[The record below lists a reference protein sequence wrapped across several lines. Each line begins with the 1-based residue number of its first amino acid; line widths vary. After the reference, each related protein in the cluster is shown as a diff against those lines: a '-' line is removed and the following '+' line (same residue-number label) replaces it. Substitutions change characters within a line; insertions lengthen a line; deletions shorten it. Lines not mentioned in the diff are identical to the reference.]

1 MAAVNEE
8 LALVPER
15 LQVDLVNRQVIE
27 ILPLT
32 SNLKD
37 NISFR
42 ILNNINKHYIDV
54 NNIFIELTLK
64 LTKSDGTDIS
74 KAEVKTGFINNI
86 FHSLFQNV
94 EVKLNQKTVTD
105 SDQNYHY
112 LAYLTKL
119 MSYSPE
125 FFETQGAL
133 FGWVM
138 DESGSMDA
146 NTLVAT
152 TTKSTATIRAASV
165 TDSAYDTVVV
175 KSLDDPG
182 NTLTRR
188 TNWFFD
194 NLDSSDNYHDLVLFD
209 KLMVTPFTQEKLLPY
224 GIKLFLTL
232 ERAKPAFYLM
242 ASSANTAT
250 AAKIEIK
257 DIKLHVPYVKLSD
270 PTFLS
275 LETGKANKSRRIPI
289 VRSRVIR
296 HPIASGVIHPVIQHL
311 FTARSLPQKILV
323 GFVTNKAESGH
334 IEKNPFNF
342 NHNNVAQIQIFKN
355 GQAYPRFPFR
365 PDFGKKM
372 YVKEFASLF
381 DVANVRNVN
390 VGFPI
395 NYDEYPKGFAFY
407 GFDLTGDQTKDE
419 DTSHL
424 REYGDITFDVVFKTA
439 PAEAITMVVFAEYE
453 EELILDGM
461 NNVRVSWDG

>member
-1 MAAVNEE
+1 M
-8 LALVPER
+8 
-15 LQVDLVNRQVIE
+15 
-27 ILPLT
+27 
-32 SNLKD
+32 
-37 NISFR
+37 
-42 ILNNINKHYIDV
+42 
-54 NNIFIELTLK
+54 
-64 LTKSDGTDIS
+64 TDIS

-194 NLDSSDNYHDLVLFD
+194 NLDSSDTYHDLVLFD

-224 GIKLFLTL
+224 RT
-232 ERAKPAFYLM
+232 
-242 ASSANTAT
+242 
-250 AAKIEIK
+250 
-257 DIKLHVPYVKLSD
+257 VSD
-270 PTFLS
+270 
-275 LETGKANKSRRIPI
+275 
-289 VRSRVIR
+289 
-296 HPIASGVIHPVIQHL
+296 SG
-311 FTARSLPQKILV
+311 
-323 GFVTNKAESGH
+323 ES
-334 IEKNPFNF
+334 
-342 NHNNVAQIQIFKN
+342 
-355 GQAYPRFPFR
+355 
-365 PDFGKKM
+365 
-372 YVKEFASLF
+372 
-381 DVANVRNVN
+381 
-390 VGFPI
+390 
-395 NYDEYPKGFAFY
+395 
-407 GFDLTGDQTKDE
+407 
-419 DTSHL
+419 
-424 REYGDITFDVVFKTA
+424 
-439 PAEAITMVVFAEYE
+439 
-453 EELILDGM
+453 
-461 NNVRVSWDG
+461 

>member
-1 MAAVNEE
+1 MDELHQKVKEIQYIYIMAAVNEE

-194 NLDSSDNYHDLVLFD
+194 NLDSSDTYHDLVLFD
-209 KLMVTPFTQEKLLPY
+209 
-224 GIKLFLTL
+224 
-232 ERAKPAFYLM
+232 
-242 ASSANTAT
+242 N
-250 AAKIEIK
+250 
-257 DIKLHVPYVKLSD
+257 
-270 PTFLS
+270 
-275 LETGKANKSRRIPI
+275 
-289 VRSRVIR
+289 
-296 HPIASGVIHPVIQHL
+296 
-311 FTARSLPQKILV
+311 
-323 GFVTNKAESGH
+323 
-334 IEKNPFNF
+334 
-342 NHNNVAQIQIFKN
+342 
-355 GQAYPRFPFR
+355 
-365 PDFGKKM
+365 
-372 YVKEFASLF
+372 
-381 DVANVRNVN
+381 
-390 VGFPI
+390 
-395 NYDEYPKGFAFY
+395 
-407 GFDLTGDQTKDE
+407 
-419 DTSHL
+419 
-424 REYGDITFDVVFKTA
+424 
-439 PAEAITMVVFAEYE
+439 
-453 EELILDGM
+453 
-461 NNVRVSWDG
+461 

>member
-112 LAYLTKL
+112 LAYLTNL

-152 TTKSTATIRAASV
+152 TTKSTAIIRAASV
-165 TDSAYDTVVV
+165 IDSAYNTVVV
-175 KSLDDPG
+175 KAWTIQA
-182 NTLTRR
+182 TL
-188 TNWFFD
+188 
-194 NLDSSDNYHDLVLFD
+194 
-209 KLMVTPFTQEKLLPY
+209 
-224 GIKLFLTL
+224 
-232 ERAKPAFYLM
+232 
-242 ASSANTAT
+242 
-250 AAKIEIK
+250 
-257 DIKLHVPYVKLSD
+257 
-270 PTFLS
+270 
-275 LETGKANKSRRIPI
+275 
-289 VRSRVIR
+289 
-296 HPIASGVIHPVIQHL
+296 
-311 FTARSLPQKILV
+311 
-323 GFVTNKAESGH
+323 
-334 IEKNPFNF
+334 
-342 NHNNVAQIQIFKN
+342 
-355 GQAYPRFPFR
+355 
-365 PDFGKKM
+365 
-372 YVKEFASLF
+372 
-381 DVANVRNVN
+381 
-390 VGFPI
+390 
-395 NYDEYPKGFAFY
+395 
-407 GFDLTGDQTKDE
+407 
-419 DTSHL
+419 
-424 REYGDITFDVVFKTA
+424 
-439 PAEAITMVVFAEYE
+439 
-453 EELILDGM
+453 
-461 NNVRVSWDG
+461 

>member
-1 MAAVNEE
+1 M
-8 LALVPER
+8 
-15 LQVDLVNRQVIE
+15 
-27 ILPLT
+27 
-32 SNLKD
+32 
-37 NISFR
+37 
-42 ILNNINKHYIDV
+42 

-152 TTKSTATIRAASV
+152 TTKFTATIRAASV
-165 TDSAYDTVVV
+165 IDSAYNTVVV

-194 NLDSSDNYHDLVLFD
+194 NLDSSDTYHDLVLFD

-224 GIKLFLTL
+224 GIELFLTL
-232 ERAKPAFYLM
+232 ERAKLAFYLM

-257 DIKLHVPYVKLSD
+257 DIKLHSPML
-270 PTFLS
+270 
-275 LETGKANKSRRIPI
+275 N
-289 VRSRVIR
+289 
-296 HPIASGVIHPVIQHL
+296 
-311 FTARSLPQKILV
+311 
-323 GFVTNKAESGH
+323 
-334 IEKNPFNF
+334 
-342 NHNNVAQIQIFKN
+342 
-355 GQAYPRFPFR
+355 
-365 PDFGKKM
+365 
-372 YVKEFASLF
+372 
-381 DVANVRNVN
+381 
-390 VGFPI
+390 
-395 NYDEYPKGFAFY
+395 
-407 GFDLTGDQTKDE
+407 
-419 DTSHL
+419 
-424 REYGDITFDVVFKTA
+424 
-439 PAEAITMVVFAEYE
+439 
-453 EELILDGM
+453 
-461 NNVRVSWDG
+461 

>member
-15 LQVDLVNRQVIE
+15 FQVDLVNRQVIE

-125 FFETQGAL
+125 FLETQGSL

-146 NTLVAT
+146 STLVAT

-165 TDSAYDTVVV
+165 IDSAYNTVVV

-182 NTLTRR
+182 NT
-188 TNWFFD
+188 D
-194 NLDSSDNYHDLVLFD
+194 QKDQLVF
-209 KLMVTPFTQEKLLPY
+209 
-224 GIKLFLTL
+224 
-232 ERAKPAFYLM
+232 
-242 ASSANTAT
+242 
-250 AAKIEIK
+250 
-257 DIKLHVPYVKLSD
+257 
-270 PTFLS
+270 
-275 LETGKANKSRRIPI
+275 
-289 VRSRVIR
+289 
-296 HPIASGVIHPVIQHL
+296 
-311 FTARSLPQKILV
+311 
-323 GFVTNKAESGH
+323 
-334 IEKNPFNF
+334 
-342 NHNNVAQIQIFKN
+342 
-355 GQAYPRFPFR
+355 
-365 PDFGKKM
+365 
-372 YVKEFASLF
+372 
-381 DVANVRNVN
+381 
-390 VGFPI
+390 
-395 NYDEYPKGFAFY
+395 
-407 GFDLTGDQTKDE
+407 
-419 DTSHL
+419 
-424 REYGDITFDVVFKTA
+424 
-439 PAEAITMVVFAEYE
+439 
-453 EELILDGM
+453 
-461 NNVRVSWDG
+461 